1 MFSFASADAFDP
13 LLWSGM
19 LVVMTLAALGLT
31 SWWERRARH
40 HHRRHGDSV
49 VRTDRGATPSVR

>member
-19 LVVMTLAALGLT
+19 LVVATLAALGLT
-31 SWWERRARH
+31 SWWERRTRH
-40 HHRRHGDSV
+40 GHRR
-49 VRTDRGATPSVR
+49 RDRLQLR

>member
-19 LVVMTLAALGLT
+19 LVVLTLAALGLT
-31 SWWERRARH
+31 SWYERRVRQG
-40 HHRRHGDSV
+40 HRR
-49 VRTDRGATPSVR
+49 RDRLQVH